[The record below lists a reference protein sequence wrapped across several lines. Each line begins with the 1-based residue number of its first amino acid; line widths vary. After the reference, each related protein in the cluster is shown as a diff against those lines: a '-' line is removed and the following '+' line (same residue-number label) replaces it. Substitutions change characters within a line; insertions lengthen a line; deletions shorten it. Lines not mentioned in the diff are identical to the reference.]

1 MYYYFHFIDKLTDT
15 SGTYTYR
22 PEWNKKK
29 NENMIN
35 LGFKHNTVWSQK
47 PYCHL
52 KHTTFIRYI
61 CVSLYWKVMHL
72 KLVHKSFLKISFN
85 LWYLPLSILLHLC
98 KFFLYLMFRWSF
110 SFPDSL
116 VWLTCLYFVSLKQLF
131 NKCITIFYHCY
142 FSGI

>member
-15 SGTYTYR
+15 SGTYTYH

-29 NENMIN
+29 QRKKGKEKKNEDMTG
-35 LGFKHNTVWSQK
+35 LGFKHNTVWSPK

-52 KHTTFIRYI
+52 KHITFIKCI

-98 KFFLYLMFRWSF
+98 NPFLHFMFRWSF
-110 SFPDSL
+110 TFPESL
-116 VWLTCLYFVSLKQLF
+116 VWLT
-131 NKCITIFYHCY
+131 
-142 FSGI
+142 